1 MKNINESVVLLTG
14 ASSGIGKATAK
25 QLLEKGYI
33 VYGTARRVEKMAD
46 LKEMGAHILA
56 IDVTDDTSMVEGVNH
71 IDKEHGG
78 VDILINNAGYGS
90 YGAIEDV
97 DMAEARRQFE
107 VNVFGLARLT
117 QLVLPYMRQNKF
129 GKIINITSMGGKIYT
144 PFGGWYHATKFAVE
158 GLSDCLRFE
167 TKQFGIDVIIIE
179 PGGIKTEWGDIANDA
194 LLKTSGK
201 TAYAELAQK
210 AARLFKSRYDNPK
223 ISDPKVIADTILKA
237 ITSKNPKTRYA
248 EGYMAKTYL
257 FFRKILPDKMFDK
270 MLSLS
275 LK

>member
-1 MKNINESVVLLTG
+1 MKNANETVVLMTG

-25 QLLEKGYI
+25 RLLQESYI

-56 IDVTDDTSMVEGVNH
+56 MDVTDDAAIVDGVNH
-71 IDKEHGG
+71 IAEENDG
-78 VDILINNAGYGS
+78 VDVLINNAGYGS

-107 VNVFGLARLT
+107 VNVFGLAGLT
-117 QLVLPYMRQNKF
+117 QLVLPYMRQNKY
-129 GKIINITSMGGKIYT
+129 GKIVNITSMGGKIYT

-158 GLSDCLRFE
+158 ALSDCLRFE
-167 TKQFGIDVIIIE
+167 TKQFGIDVIVIE
-179 PGGIKTEWGDIANDA
+179 PGGIKTEWSDIAIDS
-194 LLKTSGK
+194 LLKTSGN
-201 TAYAELAQK
+201 TAYSNLAHK
-210 AARLFKSRYDNPK
+210 AANLMKSSYENPK
-223 ISDPKVIADTILKA
+223 ISEPKVIADTILKA
-237 ITSKNPKTRYA
+237 ITSKNPKARYA

-257 FFRKILPDKMFDK
+257 FFRRILSDRMFDR
-270 MLSLS
+270 LLYSL

>member
-1 MKNINESVVLLTG
+1 MKNVNETVVLLTG

-33 VYGTARRVEKMAD
+33 VYGSARRIERMSD
-46 LKEMGAHILA
+46 LKEMGAHVLA
-56 IDVTDDTSMVEGVNH
+56 MDVTDDDTMADGVNH
-71 IDKEHGG
+71 IAKENGG
-78 VDILINNAGYGS
+78 VDVLINNAGYGS

-97 DMAEARRQFE
+97 AMAEAKRQFE

-117 QLVLPYMRQNKF
+117 QLVLPYMRQNKY
-129 GKIINITSMGGKIYT
+129 GKIVNITSMGGKIYT
-144 PFGGWYHATKFAVE
+144 PLGGWYHATKFAVE

-179 PGGIKTEWGDIANDA
+179 PGGIKTEWDDIAADS
-194 LLKTSGK
+194 LLKTSGN
-201 TAYAELAQK
+201 TAYSDLAHK
-210 AARLFKSRYDNPK
+210 AAHLIKSSYENPK
-223 ISDPKVIADTILKA
+223 ISEPKVIADTILKA

-257 FFRKILPDKMFDK
+257 FFRKILSDKMFDRL
-270 MLSLS
+270 LSLS